1 MKPGMTSSQASF
13 YRPEIDG
20 LRAVAVLAVLAN
32 HIQNR
37 LFPGGFLGVDVFFVI
52 SGYVITSSLLHR
64 EQTSFSSFILSFYGR
79 RFKRLLP
86 ALLVCIFI
94 SSLLY
99 CLVVQVPGPSLWT
112 GLAAVFG
119 FSNIQLYSSQA
130 DYFASAA
137 ELNLFLHTWSLGVEE
152 QFYLLYPLIFWF
164 ATKRQRLFKR
174 LLIFAA
180 AVGSV
185 VMAAAL
191 IRSGLTFVPGFM
203 RAQGKGPYGVL
214 LMALVV
220 LGFTAN
226 QPALLQRRHRGLFL
240 LLGVLSGIS
249 LLFFGLL
256 SKANPSAAFYLMTNR
271 FWEMGAGCL
280 LALWA
285 DPGLS
290 SERIRGTS
298 QRLRAG
304 SAVLLAMICGSF
316 FLPSLWK
323 SMTTPLVVVLTLLLI
338 LAMDFDPESRGLA
351 KRLLSM
357 PLMTSIG
364 LISYSLY
371 LWHWPVL
378 VMARWTIGVHA
389 WSLPFLIGL
398 IAVASLASY
407 RFVEGPL
414 RRARWAPTNR
424 ATIGYGL
431 AVETAMAGVLFTLL
445 SQPGNNL
452 YTGKASTPFDLA
464 SLAVSGTEI
473 TVENCGFFDGKT
485 VEKCLLEAKYGKPY
499 LFLFGD
505 SHAGHL
511 YPLMGEVVA
520 RTGVGLVTFNT
531 AGNAHQPFPV
541 ISFRRSDGSSNDY
554 LDRLPAKGKEINA
567 FYSLVSPRLRRGD
580 SVLLSSDLY
589 RYFNLRQPDQ
599 DPLFGQ
605 WRAAI
610 VRLAKELEPRG
621 VNVVVFAPFPHFGS
635 GGGPICTPQWFR
647 PKLSSSCFVHLPVDE
662 VRKERSG
669 IVMALNR
676 LEAEQRN
683 LFIYDPLP
691 LFCPPS
697 SPVCRNH
704 EGNIVF
710 YLDGDH
716 LSPNSAPRV
725 AEDFVPFLRKRGL
738 LP

>member
-1 MKPGMTSSQASF
+1 MKSSQASQ

-32 HIQNR
+32 HMQSR

-52 SGYVITSSLLHR
+52 SGYVITASLLHR
-64 EQTSFSSFILSFYGR
+64 EQTSFSTFILSFYGR
-79 RFKRLLP
+79 RFKRLIP
-86 ALLVCIFI
+86 ALLVCISI
-94 SSLLY
+94 SSLVY
-99 CLVVQVPGPSLWT
+99 CLVVQVPGSSLWT
-112 GLAAVFG
+112 GMAAVFG

-152 QFYLLYPLIFWF
+152 QFYLIYPLIFWL
-164 ATKRQRLFKR
+164 ATKRPRLLKR
-174 LLIFAA
+174 LLILGAA
-180 AVGSV
+180 LGTV
-185 VMAAAL
+185 VMASAL
-191 IRSGLTFVPGFM
+191 IHRGLTFVPGFM

-214 LMALVV
+214 LVALFI

-226 QPALLQRRHRGLFL
+226 QPAFLQRRHRGLFL
-240 LLGVLSGIS
+240 LLGVLSGLS
-249 LLFFGLL
+249 LLFFWLL
-256 SKANPSAAFYLMTNR
+256 SKPNPSAAFYLMPNR

-285 DPGLS
+285 DPGLR
-290 SERIRGTS
+290 SEAIRVTS

-323 SMTTPLVVVLTLLLI
+323 STTTPLVVVLTLLLI
-338 LAMDFDPESRGLA
+338 LTMDCDPESRGFA
-351 KRLLSM
+351 KRLLSL
-357 PLMTSIG
+357 PLMTSVG

-378 VMARWTIGVHA
+378 VLARWTIGIHG
-389 WSLPFLIGL
+389 WSLPFLIGV

-407 RFVEGPL
+407 RFVEGPW
-414 RRARWAPTNR
+414 RRARWAATNQ

-431 AVETAMAGVLFTLL
+431 AAEAAVAGALFTLL
-445 SQPGNNL
+445 SQPANDLYAGKGN
-452 YTGKASTPFDLA
+452 PFDLA
-464 SLAVSGTEI
+464 SLAVPGTEI
-473 TVENCGFFDGKT
+473 TVENCGFFDRKT
-485 VEKCLLEAKYGKPY
+485 MQKCLLEPRDGKPS

-541 ISFRRSDGSSNDY
+541 ISFSRSDGSGHDY

-567 FYSLVSPRLRRGD
+567 FYNLVSPRMKRGD

-610 VRLAKELEPRG
+610 VRLAKDLEPRG

-647 PKLSSSCFVHLPVDE
+647 PKLSSSCFVSLPMEE
-662 VRKERSG
+662 VGKERSG
-669 IVMALNR
+669 ILKALNQ

-697 SPVCRNH
+697 SPMCSNH
-704 EGNIVF
+704 EGEKVF
-710 YLDGDH
+710 FLDGDH
-716 LSPNSAPRV
+716 LSPSSASKL
-725 AEDFVPFLRKRGL
+725 AEDFVPFLRQRGL
-738 LP
+738 LR